1 MPCNTLYR
9 AAPSSGP
16 NGTSLLLS
24 PLCTLQTHTD
34 RLLQACSPALLPA
47 SIQSGALIRSEW
59 DVLAA
64 EPPLPRILHSNRR
77 IFLPSHT
84 LMPALHRTYSRMH
97 CTASHMLTP
106 ALQRTPILT
115 PALHCRHT
123 YTSRLHCTGMFQ
135 VRMHT
140 KAGAC
145 SSTDM
150 CLIVHRLLM
159 CSRISGSECVCAR
172 ERYKIGSL

>member
-1 MPCNTLYR
+1 MYVPVKGTRLVR
-9 AAPSSGP
+9 FDPS
-16 NGTSLLLS
+16 N
-24 PLCTLQTHTD
+24 
-34 RLLQACSPALLPA
+34 
-47 SIQSGALIRSEW
+47 
-59 DVLAA
+59 
-64 EPPLPRILHSNRR
+64 PRR
-77 IFLPSHT
+77 FLPSHT
-84 LMPALHRTYSRMH
+84 LTPALHHTYSRMH
-97 CTASHMLTP
+97 CTASYMLTP

-150 CLIVHRLLM
+150 CLIVHRLLRCSSMFIRRNVFGHAQALEMQQHPWKRVCMCYVCLGRAEALEMQQHPWKRVCM
-159 CSRISGSECVCAR
+159 CSSKV
-172 ERYKIGSL
+172 

>member
-1 MPCNTLYR
+1 MKAGVSDQGANIRWALGR
-9 AAPSSGP
+9 NGAGEAHFDPS
-16 NGTSLLLS
+16 N
-24 PLCTLQTHTD
+24 
-34 RLLQACSPALLPA
+34 
-47 SIQSGALIRSEW
+47 
-59 DVLAA
+59 
-64 EPPLPRILHSNRR
+64 PRR
-77 IFLPSHT
+77 FLPSHT
-84 LMPALHRTYSRMH
+84 LTPALHHTYSRMH